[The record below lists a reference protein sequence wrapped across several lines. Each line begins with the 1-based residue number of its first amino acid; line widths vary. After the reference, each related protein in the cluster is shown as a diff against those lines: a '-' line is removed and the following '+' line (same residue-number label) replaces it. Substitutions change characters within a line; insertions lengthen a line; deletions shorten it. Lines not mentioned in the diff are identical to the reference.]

1 MFWQADGGG
10 VARALVYAGRMEVA
24 LVSEQGAGPLAGVR
38 VIEMGQ
44 LLAGPFCGQLLA
56 DFGAEVIKIEAPGGG
71 DPLREWGRERAGGK
85 ALWFPIVGRNKKSI
99 TLDLRQKEGQALA
112 RRLIAGADMLVENFR
127 PGTMEKWGL
136 GYEALSAENPKL
148 IMIRVSGF
156 GQTGPYAGRAGYGA
170 IGEAMGG
177 LRHVVGSP
185 DSAPSR
191 VGISIG
197 DTLAAT
203 YAALGAL
210 MALHAR
216 TRTGRGQVVDSAIYE
231 AVLAMM
237 ESLITEYQQA
247 GYIRERTGPIL
258 PGIAPS
264 NVYPTAD
271 GQMILIAANQD
282 TVFRRLAVVMGQEA
296 LGRDTRYATHVA
308 RGERQAELD
317 ALISAW
323 SATVPAAALEAM
335 LEEGG
340 VPAGR
345 IYRAPE
351 IMADPH
357 VQAREAI
364 IRVTHHEYGELAMQ
378 NVVPRLSD
386 TPGAVRHAAPAL
398 GADTDAV
405 LAELLGLD
413 AAAQTG
419 LRKRGVV

>member
-1 MFWQADGGG
+1 MTAQTAF
-10 VARALVYAGRMEVA
+10 
-24 LVSEQGAGPLAGVR
+24 GPLQGIR
-38 VIEMGQ
+38 VIELGQ

-56 DFGAEVIKIEAPGGG
+56 DFGAEVIKVEAPGTG
-71 DPLREWGRERAGGK
+71 DPLRDWGRDRAGGR
-85 ALWFPIVGRNKKSI
+85 ALWFPIVGRNKKSVTI
-99 TLDLRQKEGQALA
+99 DLRQPQGQDLA
-112 RRLIAGADMLVENFR
+112 RQLIAKSDIVVENFR

-136 GYEALSAENPKL
+136 GYDALSAENPGL
-148 IMIRVSGF
+148 IMVRVSGF
-156 GQTGPYAGRAGYGA
+156 GQTGPYAGRAGFGA
-170 IGEAMGG
+170 VGEAMGG
-177 LRHVVGSP
+177 LRYVVGTP
-185 DSAPSR
+185 DQPPSR

-203 YAALGAL
+203 YAALGAT

-216 TRTGRGQVVDSAIYE
+216 ARTGRGQVVDSAIYE

-271 GQMILIAANQD
+271 GQMILVAANQD
-282 TVFRRLAVVMGQEA
+282 SVFRRLATAMGQPGLA
-296 LGRDTRYATHVA
+296 TDPRYATHTA

-317 ALISAW
+317 DLIGDWTRQHSAE
-323 SATVPAAALEAM
+323 TLEIL
-335 LEEGG
+335 LEDSG

-357 VQAREAI
+357 VQARNAI
-364 IRVTHHEYGELAMQ
+364 ISVLHPEYGELSMQ
-378 NVVPRLSD
+378 NVAPRLSE
-386 TPGAVRHAAPAL
+386 TPGYVRHAAPAL
-398 GADTDAV
+398 GADTDSV
-405 LAELLGLD
+405 FESLLGLD
-413 AAAQTG
+413 AQARLSLSQQHII
-419 LRKRGVV
+419 